1 MTESTLE
8 LVQFSA
14 EVGSHLELK
23 EVFCASEI
31 CDTERFK
38 VIKRLDDTSFRA
50 VGFTK
55 PLQVKATKGKLGY
68 PTRVEWDKFFHE
80 AKDMDEKEPG
90 ERPDT
95 IYLSGLPTDWFNVCD
110 L

>member
-1 MTESTLE
+1 M
-8 LVQFSA
+8 
-14 EVGSHLELK
+14 
-23 EVFCASEI
+23 
-31 CDTERFK
+31 
-38 VIKRLDDTSFRA
+38 IKRLHDISFRA

-55 PLQVKATKGKLGY
+55 PLHIKAIKGKLGY

-95 IYLSGLPTDWFNVCD
+95 VYISGLPTEWFKVWSE
-110 L
+110 